1 MKLQPP
7 VREAMPVE
15 PRPTEAALPASSQR
29 ALRILLV
36 CEDVPDR
43 QLGGLAKHV
52 VVLANALHRQG
63 HQVSLLGS
71 VEFDYEDCKDE
82 MRFEGRYITG
92 LPLVAGWS
100 EMRFGFFIP
109 AKRPYFAKRFAE
121 VIMRHAA
128 DHDVVHYHGHLPM
141 IGRYIPESVNFIQT
155 RHDQGSECITHVR
168 FRQGD
173 VCNTVD
179 PQDCASCMTA
189 RPNALQTAVSAAA
202 VRRYRQE
209 TEESFRRHP
218 VVFVSDFL
226 RRNYRRAVPHADQ
239 SGSSVIHNF
248 IDETLLKT
256 HADAARAGLVP
267 HTGVRVHIA
276 GRLDAAKAI
285 VEFLDLLVPRLPA
298 DWKVRVYGDGN
309 LMPELR
315 RKHGQHPQ
323 LEIFGHRGY
332 DEIYGSICD
341 ADVAVVP
348 TKCEEAFG
356 AVTVEALRLGKTCF
370 ALNRGGT
377 PELAPYGAPGQL
389 RLFDT
394 LADLADALIQSDT
407 RAWSRAYPPGESADA
422 ARLIPQL
429 LALYRRRL
437 APA

>member
-1 MKLQPP
+1 MNAGLFTKSQA
-7 VREAMPVE
+7 E
-15 PRPTEAALPASSQR
+15 RP
-29 ALRILLV
+29 LRILIV
-36 CEDVPDR
+36 SEDVP
-43 QLGGLAKHV
+43 QKALGGLGKHV
-52 VVLANALHRQG
+52 VVLANALIRQG

-71 VEFDYEDCKDE
+71 VDIDYEDCKDE
-82 MRFEGRYITG
+82 MRFEGRYISG
-92 LPLVAGWS
+92 LPNIAGWS

-128 DHDVVHYHGHLPM
+128 DYDVVHYHGHFPM

-179 PQDCASCMTA
+179 PRDCGACMHA
-189 RPNALQTAVSAAA
+189 RPNALRTAVSAAA
-202 VRRYRQE
+202 VRRYRKE

-218 VVFVSDFL
+218 VIYVSEFL
-226 RRNYRRAVPHADQ
+226 RRNYQRTVPHADL

-248 IDETLLKT
+248 IDENLLQ
-256 HADAARAGLVP
+256 ARAQAAGVKRAP

-276 GRLDAAKAI
+276 GRLDPYKAI

-298 DWKVRVYGDGN
+298 DWTVRVFGDGQ
-309 LMPELR
+309 LMPELQ
-315 RKHGQHPQ
+315 RKHGAHPQ
-323 LEIFGHRGY
+323 LEIFGHRGH
-332 DEIYGSICD
+332 DEIYASICD

-377 PELAPYGAPGQL
+377 PELTPYGAPGQL
-389 RLFDT
+389 RMFET
-394 LADLADALIQSDT
+394 LGDMTDALLQSDPS
-407 RAWSRAYPPGESADA
+407 AWAQTYPPGVSADA

-437 APA
+437 APD